1 MPTFDSEGLMIY
13 HNVNNIEKLK
23 QKILDIDYTI
33 NNLKIERSKIEKELD
48 TKIKEVVKKTYGWE

>member
-23 QKILDIDYTI
+23 QKILEIDYTI
-33 NNLKIERSKIEKELD
+33 NNMKIERSKIEKELD

>member
-48 TKIKEVVKKTYGWE
+48 TKIKEENKKTYGWE